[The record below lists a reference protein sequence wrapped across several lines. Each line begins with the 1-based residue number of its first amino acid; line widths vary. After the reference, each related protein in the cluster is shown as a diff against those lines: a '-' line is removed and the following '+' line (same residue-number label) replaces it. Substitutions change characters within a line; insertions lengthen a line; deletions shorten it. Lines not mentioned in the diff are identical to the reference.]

1 MEVNNGNRALLKT
14 KLSFCAVQLK
24 SEQYVNLCMCPC
36 VNQFLKMTVFIPL
49 KNIVTTAAF
58 RKKISK
64 SLYLL
69 RVNVNI

>member
-1 MEVNNGNRALLKT
+1 
-14 KLSFCAVQLK
+14 
-24 SEQYVNLCMCPC
+24 MCPC